1 MNGSRLI
8 NKFLCCRSD
17 ENQKAYNEQHNH
29 CVKVVRSAKN
39 AHYSNFSVK
48 DVNDNKKNWKI
59 LKPLFSEKVNTN
71 RNITLV
77 DSYNII
83 SSEIEIAEK
92 LYVF

>member
-1 MNGSRLI
+1 MPKMLI
-8 NKFLCCRSD
+8 IAILALKTLMTI
-17 ENQKAYNEQHNH
+17 
-29 CVKVVRSAKN
+29 
-39 AHYSNFSVK
+39 
-48 DVNDNKKNWKI
+48 KNWKI

-77 DSYNII
+77 DNYNIV

>member
-1 MNGSRLI
+1 MPKMLI
-8 NKFLCCRSD
+8 IAILALKTLMTI
-17 ENQKAYNEQHNH
+17 
-29 CVKVVRSAKN
+29 
-39 AHYSNFSVK
+39 
-48 DVNDNKKNWKI
+48 KNWKI

-77 DSYNII
+77 DNYNII

>member
-1 MNGSRLI
+1 MKIKKHIMSNIIIVLRSLEVPKMLI
-8 NKFLCCRSD
+8 IAILALKTLMTI
-17 ENQKAYNEQHNH
+17 
-29 CVKVVRSAKN
+29 
-39 AHYSNFSVK
+39 
-48 DVNDNKKNWKI
+48 KNWKI

-77 DSYNII
+77 DNYNII

>member
-1 MNGSRLI
+1 MLI
-8 NKFLCCRSD
+8 IAILALKTLMTL
-17 ENQKAYNEQHNH
+17 
-29 CVKVVRSAKN
+29 
-39 AHYSNFSVK
+39 
-48 DVNDNKKNWKI
+48 KNWKI

-77 DSYNII
+77 DNYNII

>member
-1 MNGSRLI
+1 MPKMLI
-8 NKFLCCRSD
+8 IAILALKTLM
-17 ENQKAYNEQHNH
+17 AI
-29 CVKVVRSAKN
+29 
-39 AHYSNFSVK
+39 
-48 DVNDNKKNWKI
+48 KNWKI

-77 DSYNII
+77 DNYNII